1 MFQGFSQGAVDFLW
15 GVRFNNERS
24 WFEAHKQEYLDLVIA
39 PLQELGRQV
48 HAAMTAA
55 YPKEQLNLHVSRIY
69 RDARRLHG
77 RGPYKDHLWFTI
89 RPEQEGWTHVP
100 AFYFEIAPE
109 YHSLGMGYYG
119 AEPVTMAKFRSRID
133 RDPAP
138 MEKLA
143 RRLSRQHRFALEG
156 EMYKRPKGGPPAPC
170 SFPGTTGKTS
180 TLTWDRNC
188 EGSLFTPSWLGQ
200 AEESFLFLKPY
211 YDYFLLP
218 PWRPSPGC
226 LPLIPLALGSAPGGR
241 ILFEKFYIFSTKPL
255 DIRLSF
261 VVHYSQKG

>member
-119 AEPVTMAKFRSRID
+119 AESVTMAKFRSRID

-143 RRLSRQHRFALEG
+143 RRLSRQHRFVLEG
-156 EMYKRPKGGPPAPC
+156 EMYKRPKGDPGPLL
-170 SFPGTTGKTS
+170 FPWSNRKNIA
-180 TLTWDRNC
+180 LTWDRNC
-188 EGSLFTPSWLGQ
+188 EGSLFTPELAGE

-211 YDYFLLP
+211 YDYFLSLRGDP
-218 PWRPSPGC
+218 
-226 LPLIPLALGSAPGGR
+226 APDAPR
-241 ILFEKFYIFSTKPL
+241 
-255 DIRLSF
+255 
-261 VVHYSQKG
+261 

>member
-77 RGPYKDHLWFTI
+77 RGPYQDHLWFTI

-143 RRLSRQHRFALEG
+143 RRLSRQHRFVLEG
-156 EMYKRPKGGPPAPC
+156 EMYKRPKGDPGPLL
-170 SFPGTTGKTS
+170 FPWYNRKNIA
-180 TLTWDRNC
+180 LTWDRNC
-188 EGSLFTPSWLGQ
+188 EGSLFTPELAGE
-200 AEESFLFLKPY
+200 AEESFRFLKPY
-211 YDYFLLP
+211 YDYFLSLRGDP
-218 PWRPSPGC
+218 
-226 LPLIPLALGSAPGGR
+226 APDASR
-241 ILFEKFYIFSTKPL
+241 
-255 DIRLSF
+255 
-261 VVHYSQKG
+261 